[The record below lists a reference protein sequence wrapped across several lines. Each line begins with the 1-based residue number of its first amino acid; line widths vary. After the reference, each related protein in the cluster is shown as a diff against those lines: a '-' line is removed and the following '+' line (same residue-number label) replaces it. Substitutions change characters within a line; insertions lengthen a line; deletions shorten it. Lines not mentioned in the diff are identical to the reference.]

1 MMPRPSLCPFCVDS
15 LNPSSSCF
23 SCSCFS
29 CSCFSCSCFS
39 CSWLPVGALQLLQPL
54 AIDLRLPA
62 PPRNSTKGQSL
73 IQLFILVAS
82 PLRMDIQTES
92 QLIAIQSTLF
102 SGRNPANNDIRMRI
116 SAFKSRPHHPMTPL
130 KRNSQSQSQIHL
142 IHLQFINHPPPTP
155 SPSPPISIFFHATLS
170 THAPI

>member
-15 LNPSSSCF
+15 LNPSS
-23 SCSCFS
+23 
-29 CSCFSCSCFS
+29 SCFSCSCFS

-142 IHLQFINHPPPTP
+142 IHLQFINHPPPPLPLPRP
-155 SPSPPISIFFHATLS
+155 SPSSSMPPFQPTLQFNSINYT
-170 THAPI
+170 

>member
-15 LNPSSSCF
+15 LNPSS
-23 SCSCFS
+23 
-29 CSCFSCSCFS
+29 SCFSCSCFS

-116 SAFKSRPHHPMTPL
+116 SAFKSRPHHPISES
-130 KRNSQSQSQIHL
+130 NSFNSSSIHQS
-142 IHLQFINHPPPTP
+142 PPPTP